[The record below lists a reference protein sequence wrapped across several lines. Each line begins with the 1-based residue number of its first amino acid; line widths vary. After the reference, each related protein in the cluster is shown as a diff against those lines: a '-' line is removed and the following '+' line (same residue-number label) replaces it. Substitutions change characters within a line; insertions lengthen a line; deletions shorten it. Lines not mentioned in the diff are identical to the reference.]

1 MYLWQWQKIQALL
14 YGGCLSLRCGE
25 DYLDAQSWLVVAQC
39 EGGVM
44 QAACGIDQAQT
55 QSIAWGAAV
64 FIQPHEALQDV
75 LMF

>member
-1 MYLWQWQKIQALL
+1 
-14 YGGCLSLRCGE
+14 
-25 DYLDAQSWLVVAQC
+25 
-39 EGGVM
+39 M